1 MSARR
6 LTLWV
11 ALALVLVGVGCIAL
25 RRYMHRQAQMARD
38 DSLWRITYKAKFNA
52 NRTGAGLR
60 ASAPRDTAHARIF
73 RQEIHYAG
81 LTAQRLRSSRELSR
95 EIALAALGT
104 GPHTMT
110 AQFDLHLSPKGRWR
124 PTDTNTPLT
133 PELRTQ
139 YLRSTDVIPS
149 NAPLVLETLQRLLR
163 TTAADPTNLVPR
175 VFDFCTHDLR
185 PGDEKTPHDAMTAL
199 RQRVASPLG
208 RTRAF
213 IALCR
218 AGGVPAR
225 IVTGLAVEAS
235 AELEPQY
242 WAEAWLSDRWT
253 PFDPSNG
260 LAGTLPEH
268 FVPVTRDRIE
278 IVRGTDISELETRFA
293 AVRLPPGPG
302 ASRFG
307 RGRFSAIFDL
317 TRLPLDMHE
326 ALSVILL
333 LPLGALVTALFRTVI
348 GIRTFGTFTPT
359 LLALSFVYADWMTGL
374 MTFAVVLALG
384 LTSRALL
391 DRLKLL
397 VVPRLSAIL
406 TLVVLCIMLIVS
418 VLDYFNLTPSA
429 QAVILPMVILTMTI
443 ERFYLTSEEDSPGFA
458 LELLAAT
465 LLVGACCYGV
475 LRWKTVGQLVFTFP
489 EIHFFT
495 IAVLV
500 LLGRYSGYRF
510 TELWRFRDLR

>member
-6 LTLWV
+6 PASWV
-11 ALALVLVGVGCIAL
+11 AVALVFAGLACIAL
-25 RRYMHRQAQMARD
+25 RLYTRRQAQLAHED
-38 DSLWRITYKAKFNA
+38 TLWRITYKVRFNA
-52 NRTGAGLR
+52 NRTGASLR
-60 ASAPRDTAHARIF
+60 VSAPRDTAHARVF
-73 RQEIHYAG
+73 RQDIQYGG
-81 LTAQRLRSSRELSR
+81 LAAQRLRSSRELSR
-95 EIALAALGT
+95 EIALASLGS
-104 GPHTMT
+104 GPHTLT
-110 AQFDLHLSPKGRWR
+110 ARFDLHLSPKGRWH
-124 PTDTNTPLT
+124 PTDTSAPLT
-133 PELRTQ
+133 PELRAQ
-139 YLRSTDVIPS
+139 YLRGTDTIPA
-149 NAPLVLETLQRLLR
+149 NAPLVLETLARLQ
-163 TTAADPTNLVPR
+163 TADPTNLVQR
-175 VFDFCTHDLR
+175 VLDFCTHDLR
-185 PGDEKTPHDAMTAL
+185 PGDEKTPHDAVTAL
-199 RQRVASPLG
+199 RRRVASPLG
-208 RTRAF
+208 RARAF
-213 IALCR
+213 AALCR

-225 IVTGLAVEAS
+225 VVTGFAVEPV

-242 WAEAWLSDRWT
+242 WAEAWLGERWT
-253 PFDPSNG
+253 PFDPGSG
-260 LAGTLPEH
+260 AAGTLPEH
-268 FVPVTRDRIE
+268 LVPVAKDHIE
-278 IVRGTDISELETRFA
+278 IVRGTDLSELETKFE

-302 ASRFG
+302 ATRFG
-307 RGRFSAIFDL
+307 RGRFGSIFDL

-326 ALSVILL
+326 ALAIILL
-333 LPLGALVTALFRTVI
+333 MPLGALVTALFRTVI

-406 TLVVLCIMLIVS
+406 TLVVLCIMLMVS

-475 LRWKTVGQLVFTFP
+475 LRWQTVGRLVFTFP
-489 EIHFFT
+489 ELHFFT

-500 LLGRYSGYRF
+500 LLGRYSGYRL
-510 TELWRFRDLR
+510 TELWRFRDLGKR